1 MAKLLYEFL
10 HFWQIVVFLQ
20 SAIMRKQTVT
30 AQMLADALGGEVVGN
45 PSREVSGPARIEYA
59 RSGNICF
66 YANPKYEKYVYG
78 TEASVLLVCRDF
90 VPKQKLPDTLT
101 LIKVDDAYASVPVL
115 LGYFSSVRRGRLR
128 GNRFLARL
136 RMGIAPSARIGR
148 GTHIFPGVYIGPGC
162 RIGRDCIL
170 YPGVRIYS
178 GCIVGDG
185 CIIHANAVIG
195 ADGFGFAPLD
205 SGAYRKI
212 PQTGNVVLEDNVEIG
227 ASTCIDRATMDS
239 TLIHRGV
246 KIDDLCMIAHNVEIG
261 ADTVMAAQSGIA
273 GSTHVGA
280 RCVIAGKVGI
290 AGHLSIADG
299 TTICAG
305 SGVQGSVRESGKVL
319 MGYPAID
326 YHKYMRAYAIF
337 KNSPSER

>member
-1 MAKLLYEFL
+1 MK
-10 HFWQIVVFLQ
+10 
-20 SAIMRKQTVT
+20 KQTVT
-30 AQMLADALGGEVVGN
+30 AQILADVLGGELVGN
-45 PSREVSGPARIEYA
+45 PSAEVSGPARIEYA
-59 RSGNICF
+59 RGGNICF
-66 YANPKYEKYVYG
+66 YANPKYEKYIYD
-78 TEASVLLVCRDF
+78 TKASVLLVCKNF
-90 VPKQKLPDTLT
+90 APKRELPDTLT
-101 LIKVDDAYASVPVL
+101 LIKVDDAYAAVPVL
-115 LGYFSSVRRGRLR
+115 LEYFNKLRSGRLHGNRLVARLR
-128 GNRFLARL
+128 G
-136 RMGIAPSARIGR
+136 GIALSARIGR

-162 RIGRDCIL
+162 RIGRGCIL
-170 YPGVRIYS
+170 YPGVRIYH
-178 GCIVGDG
+178 GCTVGDG

-195 ADGFGFAPLD
+195 ADGFGFAPLED
-205 SGAYRKI
+205 GSYRKI

-227 ASTCIDRATMDS
+227 ASTCIDRATMGS

-273 GSTHVGA
+273 GSTHIGA

-290 AGHLSIADG
+290 AGHLKIADC

-319 MGYPAID
+319 MGYPAFD

-337 KNSPSER
+337 KNAPSER